1 MNNRNSGDRGKE
13 DLDPADCR
21 TACLPVPK
29 TGIRRRGE
37 TAGPAPIR
45 LRRLALAGSDGSDDY
60 SQDMSEIIIELPV
73 SELANLLPQR
83 FAVRL
88 YNLVRGLFEIP
99 EETSFPYC
107 LDEIVRNKNLL
118 TALRTRLAHIKNL
131 TELITDPPA
140 ILIDEHHQLFF
151 YRSIPVMLRPISFS
165 YLLLLAKTPA
175 AFVMR
180 EDIYNHLWPDLLN
193 YEGTNKPYERQIS
206 DHKRKLIAEIRE
218 VITGKVEIMAG
229 EMEALISTWHKRG
242 YMLNFAKKN
251 VLILK
256 KKDFLLIVFLYI
268 LDWDQILSDFMLDIV
283 Y

>member
-1 MNNRNSGDRGKE
+1 MTNRNSGDRGQE

-29 TGIRRRGE
+29 PGIRRRRE

-45 LRRLALAGSDGSDDY
+45 LRRLALAGGDGY

-107 LDEIVRNKNLL
+107 LEEIVRNKNQLS
-118 TALRTRLAHIKNL
+118 ALRARLPHIRNL

-140 ILIDEHHQLFF
+140 ILIDERHQLFF
-151 YRSIPVMLRPISFS
+151 YRSIPVMLRPLSFS

-180 EDIYNHLWPDLLN
+180 EDIYNHLWPDQLN

-218 VITGKVEIMAG
+218 GITGKIEIMAG
-229 EMEALISTWHKRG
+229 EMETLISTWHKRG
-242 YMLNFAKKN
+242 YMLNVAKKN
-251 VLILK
+251 VLLLNK
-256 KKDFLLIVFLYI
+256 RDALLIVFLFGI
-268 LDWDQILSDFMLDIV
+268 RLGSDFIRLNA
-283 Y
+283 